1 MAEIAK
7 SGTPSV
13 CTPLPPNNSQLGDHG
28 LAGEDIAAGD
38 ACYIK
43 NDGTVWRATGAAA
56 NAAARVRGFAYKAS
70 SAGEPVTLVH
80 DVNMNYGAAL
90 TPGADYYL
98 SGTVAGG
105 LADLAS
111 TGGTTPV
118 AFAVDT
124 TRVRVLPI
132 K

>member
-70 SAGEPVTLVH
+70 SAGEPVTIVH

-90 TPGADYYL
+90 
-98 SGTVAGG
+98 AGG
-105 LADLAS
+105 LADAAS
-111 TGGTTPV
+111 TGGTTPI